1 MQLHPEAFVFT
12 GYSKTSTALERNLFR
27 LLAELLRRLGLVCLL
42 GLGRPDDAIAGA
54 IAALV
59 VRRLRIALREPVV
72 PHAATALRAR
82 LLVRGERT
90 RCDGDTHR
98 LLGHRELRSALA
110 RNQRITLEFCGGNGT
125 GPSVAPRVRDRRILD
140 RPRVLPIAVH
150 LHPVLLVGV

>member
-12 GYSKTSTALERNLFR
+12 GYSKPSTALERNLFR
-27 LLAELLRRLGLVCLL
+27 LLAELLRRLGLVCLVCL
-42 GLGRPDDAIAGA
+42 LGLAGLGRPDDAIAGA

-90 RCDGDTHR
+90 RRDGDTHR
-98 LLGHRELRSALA
+98 LLGHRELRSA
-110 RNQRITLEFCGGNGT
+110 
-125 GPSVAPRVRDRRILD
+125 
-140 RPRVLPIAVH
+140 
-150 LHPVLLVGV
+150 